1 MKIRHKRNC
10 WNRSFVAVTERSLLS
25 TLLFT
30 PFILQETMDWADVPA
45 DGPEALADAL
55 VDATGRQKGWADE
68 NGESGVSIDTD
79 AEEQQASAERTLS
92 ASVSLSLGPAG
103 DVFVVVNLLQQEV
116 EVFAEY
122 HQDFIATFEVI
133 SAYRHCYD
141 GLSKVW
147 PKALYRQ
154 VVLLGSRSYLQ
165 LFLQHLPLT
174 KDWLHAIVQL
184 HLDEPCPEQFPS
196 RMMRMKQFLREGV
209 QNLETRYQLARQLGA
224 GFTDI
229 AIETA
234 SSVYMT

>member
-1 MKIRHKRNC
+1 M
-10 WNRSFVAVTERSLLS
+10 
-25 TLLFT
+25 
-30 PFILQETMDWADVPA
+30 
-45 DGPEALADAL
+45 
-55 VDATGRQKGWADE
+55 
-68 NGESGVSIDTD
+68 
-79 AEEQQASAERTLS
+79 
-92 ASVSLSLGPAG
+92 
-103 DVFVVVNLLQQEV
+103 VVNLLQQEV